1 MNATIPCRKL
11 LIGLPYQLHNV
22 SSSSF
27 SFPSSSSPSASSSS
41 SSDSL
46 TVHLCA
52 FSTSLDATIW
62 TQFKIKIFKFP
73 NDLLIIRKILE
84 WTENVCCC
92 RCCFLLLLPNTLMQN
107 LYGIQCQWHVL
118 PLKLQL
124 PLNSN
129 SSSSSLHCLQRCS
142 CRCRLSYFKRNRFNY
157 VSCAASHG
165 LVHRPIQTD
174 CCHSNSCCVPA
185 STVCALGLLECAHVH
200 FMYQIVS
207 VSVSILSLF
216 PLPLSRFLSCKNAF
230 TFRCFDFVA
239 AFALQ

>member
-1 MNATIPCRKL
+1 M
-11 LIGLPYQLHNV
+11 
-22 SSSSF
+22 
-27 SFPSSSSPSASSSS
+27 
-41 SSDSL
+41 
-46 TVHLCA
+46 
-52 FSTSLDATIW
+52 
-62 TQFKIKIFKFP
+62 
-73 NDLLIIRKILE
+73 LE

-92 RCCFLLLLPNTLMQN
+92 RCCCYCCFLLLLPNTLMQN

-142 CRCRLSYFKRNRFNY
+142 CRCRLSYFERNRFNY

-200 FMYQIVS
+200 FMYHIVS

-216 PLPLSRFLSCKNAF
+216 PLPLSLYTISVKMHLHFVVLTSLLHLHYNNAASFLLTSKFILVMRNRNGSWMHSTLCIMYTISNSVLLCCVLYVVNTVC
-230 TFRCFDFVA
+230 TFDLEF
-239 AFALQ
+239 